1 MSCALPI
8 CFSKHATKV
17 NNVFG
22 MTKGMGKIIVER
34 LFMTKLEC
42 LSVISFSYSLGE
54 IVGYCFI
61 FISYIHW

>member
-42 LSVISFSYSLGE
+42 SFCSFVLLLLGE
-54 IVGYCFI
+54 IVGDFFI

>member
-8 CFSKHATKV
+8 YFGKHATKV

-42 LSVISFSYSLGE
+42 FFVVSFSYSLGKL
-54 IVGYCFI
+54 
-61 FISYIHW
+61 